1 MAWVVC
7 PDNGTDRFAG
17 KPDREYRLAGIGM
30 GQWSDRCKEP
40 GDWQRSNRPRMS
52 RVLMVH
58 GLNTHAHLTKIVEAS
73 PCLGTREGRQEHACQ
88 NGDDGNDHQEFDQG
102 EGLGPWEDEVSA
114 RVAGRTWTNHPPA
127 RLILQSACVIVER
140 GCNA

>member
-30 GQWSDRCKEP
+30 GQWPDVRSQEIGKEVTAP
-40 GDWQRSNRPRMS
+40 EGVSGN

-58 GLNTHAHLTKIVEAS
+58 GIKLNTHAHLTKIVEAS
-73 PCLGTREGRQEHACQ
+73 SGMSLAFGTREGRQEHACQ

-102 EGLGPWEDEVSA
+102 EGLGPL
-114 RVAGRTWTNHPPA
+114 G
-127 RLILQSACVIVER
+127 
-140 GCNA
+140 G